1 MDIIDPRTNQSYNIF
16 SASGLQLLRQY
27 IMAYTYTG
35 GATPSIA
42 IIKEINLFPEDSIE

>member
-1 MDIIDPRTNQSYNIF
+1 MNIINPITNQPYSIF

-35 GATPSIA
+35 GARPIIN
-42 IIKEINLFPEDSIE
+42 IIKGINLFP